1 MDIFEKKADTGQ
13 KTCRTKG
20 GKEVDAEK
28 YKAVCDKLELARLTR
43 AKKLA
48 ESKAIKQEA
57 PKQEEIPKPEAKSEA
72 KSEAKPDD
80 KLSKAMCLLALQDK
94 KIQEL
99 TQKLSP
105 PPPKPE
111 PSAPIDI
118 PKPKPQPYQRHWA
131 LSDD

>member
-1 MDIFEKKADTGQ
+1 MDIFEKKTDTPPR
-13 KTCRTKG
+13 TCKTKG

-28 YKAVCDKLELARLTR
+28 YKAICDKLELARSTR

-48 ESKAIKQEA
+48 ESKL
-57 PKQEEIPKPEAKSEA
+57 PKQEEPKQEEPKQ
-72 KSEAKPDD
+72 EAKPTDD

-94 KIQEL
+94 KIKEL
-99 TQKLSP
+99 TEKLN
-105 PPPKPE
+105 PPKPEIRPEVRAPE